1 MPPVTVE
8 ASEAV
13 AEPPRQ
19 EEEQEAPS
27 RPRLEARIASALLAL
42 LPGAIVVYF
51 SFSSGG
57 FFPSSVGFAALL
69 VIQMLV
75 LRVLVAEQPF
85 AGYTRRFGVVA
96 CLLAAYTGWTLAS
109 QLWSDTQDR
118 ALIEFDRALLYL
130 ALFVLFGLL
139 PRPRW
144 RMPWIVRGLAA
155 AIAFV
160 CTCALITRALPH
172 VWPTDPG
179 FADNRLSFPLTYW
192 NSLGILAAIGVVLL
206 LGIVANPAE
215 HRLVRVG
222 AAMFVPIV
230 ACTLLF
236 TFSRGGILAGIIG
249 LVVYLLV
256 ARSSSLVGALL
267 AVGPPTAVALVV
279 AYDANLLATL
289 DPTQP
294 GAIPQGKTVAITVLA
309 CSLAAG
315 LLRFLTLRLDRRLA
329 ARTRIPW
336 SRQRKL
342 GLTGGAVALVLVV
355 AVAAGAPGWIS
366 KEYRGFIHGAPL
378 SQADLRSR
386 LTDPSSNGRTDHW
399 RAAFAGFSSAVFKG
413 HGAGTYQFTWNR
425 ERRTAVTVVDGHSLY
440 FEVLAELGIVGFALI
455 VLTIASI
462 LFALFQR
469 VKGPN
474 RLTYAAMFAAGVAW
488 AFHAGVDWDWEM
500 PAVTAWFF
508 AIGGA
513 AVAGRATKRR
523 IEPMGDRGRIPIAAA
538 LLVVAVTPALLM
550 LSQYRLQAAANA
562 FDKGNW
568 TSAMNDAK
576 DSINILAV
584 RSEPYQIMGYGDLSN
599 GRVDEA
605 IEAMKKAVHYE
616 PDNWE
621 FRYSLS
627 IAQAY
632 AGIDPLPELNI
643 AARLNPREP
652 LVKDAIAAFQGQT
665 IPGWL
670 KAARKLDADIRVSG
684 RLTLR

>member
-1 MPPVTVE
+1 MRRVTVE

-13 AEPPRQ
+13 AEPPQPER
-19 EEEQEAPS
+19 EEEAPS
-27 RPRLEARIASALLAL
+27 GPSLEARIASALLAL

-57 FFPSSVGFAALL
+57 FFPSSVGFATLL

-75 LRVLVAEQPF
+75 LRVLVVEQPF

-96 CLLAAYTGWTLAS
+96 CLLTGYAGWTLAS

-139 PRPRW
+139 PRPKW
-144 RMPWIVRGLAA
+144 RMPWITRGLAA

-192 NSLGILAAIGVVLL
+192 NSLGILAAIGAVLL
-206 LGIVANPAE
+206 LGILANPAE
-215 HRLVRVG
+215 HRLVRAG
-222 AAMFVPIV
+222 AAAFVPIT
-230 ACTLLF
+230 ATTLLF
-236 TFSRGGILAGIIG
+236 TFSRGAILAAIIG
-249 LVVYLLV
+249 VVVYLCV
-256 ARSSSLVGALL
+256 ARSSSLVSAVI

-294 GAIPQGKTVAITVLA
+294 GAIPQGRTVAITVLA
-309 CSLAAG
+309 CALGAAV
-315 LLRFLTLRLDRRLA
+315 LRLLTLRLDRRLA
-329 ARTRIPW
+329 ARKRAPW
-336 SRQRKL
+336 TRQRRL
-342 GLTGGAVALVLVV
+342 ATAGALGAVIVIAAV
-355 AVAAGAPGWIS
+355 AVGVPGWIER
-366 KEYRGFIHGAPL
+366 EYQGFNSAPTQ
-378 SQADLRSR
+378 SQDLRSR

-399 RAAFAGFSSAVFKG
+399 HAAFQGFSDAVFKG

-425 ERRTAVTVVDGHSLY
+425 ERRTTVAVVDAHSLY
-440 FEVLAELGIVGFALI
+440 FEVLSELGIVGFTLL
-455 VLTIASI
+455 VLTIGTI
-462 LFALFQR
+462 LFSLFRRIQ
-469 VKGPN
+469 GPN
-474 RLTYAAMFAAGVAW
+474 RMTYAALFAAAVAW
-488 AFHAGVDWDWEM
+488 ALHAGIDWDWEM

-513 AVAGRATKRR
+513 AVAGRATKRKV
-523 IEPMGDRGRIPIAAA
+523 EPMGDRGRIPIAAA

-562 FDKGNW
+562 FDKGEW
-568 TSAMNDAK
+568 KAATSDAT

-584 RSEPYQIMGYGDLSN
+584 RAEPYQILGYGDLSN
-599 GRVDEA
+599 GRVNEA
-605 IEAMKKAVHYE
+605 IEAMKKAVDYE
-616 PDNWE
+616 PRNWE
-621 FRYSLS
+621 FRYSLA
-627 IAQAY
+627 IAQAH
-632 AGIDPLPELNI
+632 AGIDPLPQLNK
-643 AARLNPREP
+643 AAALNPREP
-652 LVKDAIAAFQGQT
+652 LVRDAITAFQGKT
-665 IPGWL
+665 IPEWL
-670 KAARKLDADIRVSG
+670 TVARRLDGEIRVSG